1 MLLIYILIV
10 LFVLLIGY
18 QVYLANGTFGLAIR
32 PSKLIEGLE
41 NSDTSTSS
49 SSTQEYKPYNLNDPN
64 NSLILA
70 QQNAGNIEVLK
81 GRIDSFDGVKKK
93 VDDMQQSIDSMQTQ
107 IDGLVQQQADYAQE
121 IAGSTPPTV
130 TGTDELTSEDVETSI
145 EQGDE
150 EN

>member
-10 LFVLLIGY
+10 LFVILIGY
-18 QVYLANGTFGLAIR
+18 QVYLAMF

-41 NSDTSTSS
+41 NGDTTTS

-81 GRIDSFDGVKKK
+81 GRIDNLDGVKKK

-107 IDGLVQQQADYAQE
+107 IDGLVQQQADYAQQ
-121 IAGSTPPTV
+121 IAGSTPPEV
-130 TGTDELTSEDVETSI
+130 TGTDELTAEDVETSI
-145 EQGDE
+145 DQEDE
-150 EN
+150 EKTT